1 MHLTKEQ
8 KHIVECLTK
17 GVRNEKI
24 QTLGG
29 YAGTGKT
36 TVAQKVYEALPN
48 FAVCAFTG
56 KAANVL
62 RKKGVD
68 DASTIHSLIYE
79 PLAQPDGTV
88 NFFLRTSIPCAG
100 FLVDEGSMVSQDLFD
115 DLCSF
120 MKPIILIGD
129 HGQLEPVGIKSE
141 LMLNPQYR
149 LEEVHRNAGEIAHFA
164 EWIRLGKTATSFKGT
179 GAVTI
184 LKPYH
189 LTTKHL
195 LSADQVICAY
205 NKTRV
210 QTNNKIRTA
219 LECEGMLSLNEKV
232 MCLKNNKSLGLFNG
246 MQGRVTKIYE
256 GKNMID
262 FSATTGKIN
271 SCLRYAPDVFGQEK
285 PDLMS
290 LDLRNVNPF
299 DYAYCITAHKSQG
312 DEWDHVLVIEQRC
325 KNWEH
330 KRWAYT
336 AASRAKEKLTWIA
349 APPPKVEAHDE
360 WF

>member
-1 MHLTKEQ
+1 MQLTKEQ
-8 KHIVECLTK
+8 QHIVDCLVK
-17 GVRNEKI
+17 GVNKERI

-36 TVAQKVYEALPN
+36 TVAQKVYEALPR

-62 RKKGVD
+62 RKKGVE

-79 PLAQPDGTV
+79 PLPQPDGTV
-88 NFFLRTSIPCAG
+88 SFFLRTTVPCDG

-120 MKPIILIGD
+120 RKPIILIGD
-129 HGQLEPVGIKSE
+129 HGQLEPVGAKSD
-141 LMLNPQYR
+141 LMLHPKYR

-164 EWIRLGKTATSFKGT
+164 EWIRLGKTPTSFKTSGQ
-179 GAVTI
+179 VVI

-189 LTTKHL
+189 VTTKHL

-210 QTNNKIRTA
+210 QTNIKIRTA
-219 LECEGMLSLNEKV
+219 LECEGLISHNEKV
-232 MCLKNNKSLGLFNG
+232 MCLKNSKTLGLFNG
-246 MQGRVTKIYE
+246 MQGRVTKLYKDNKFDFVSSE
-256 GKNMID
+256 GKVIP
-262 FSATTGKIN
+262 S
-271 SCLRYAPDVFGQEK
+271 LRYATDVFGQEK

-299 DYAYCITAHKSQG
+299 DYAYCVTCHKAQG

-336 AASRAKEKLTWIA
+336 AASRAKEKLTWVA
-349 APPPKVEAHDE
+349 APPPKVQDQDD